1 MFLDILDDRP
11 DTPRV
16 PSALTRLERV
26 LLSIVAYLL
35 IVVTYLLVPDKFW
48 AAPTPKEVP
57 QEDQVVRFVQMEPLV
72 DRKAVPKALVDKSDL
87 DRRAATRERAPQ
99 PENQEPLSRG
109 NTPEKFEGGP
119 KEAAKGA
126 DEQQPAPPANSAS
139 PSMTAKVSPDV
150 PIIDTRDNRPSGGI
164 LGSALKN
171 LQRYVQDQNLNNPQ
185 GGATEPGADIQFDS
199 KGVDFGSWL
208 RRFRAQVY
216 HNWLIPAV
224 ASVIPG
230 QVVISLNIHR
240 DGRITDLQI
249 VKSSGNEALDSAA
262 FNALKNS
269 NPTVPLPPAFPDE
282 VAPFIVTFHYIL
294 R

>member
-1 MFLDILDDRP
+1 MFLDIQDDRP

-16 PSALTRLERV
+16 PPALTRLERV

-35 IVVTYLLVPDKFW
+35 ILVTYLLVPEQFW
-48 AAPTPKEVP
+48 AAPTPKDVP
-57 QEDQVVRFVQMEPLV
+57 TQEDKVVRFVQIEPRL
-72 DRKAVPKALVDKSDL
+72 DRRAVPKEFVDKSDL
-87 DRRAATRERAPQ
+87 DRRAATRERAPK
-99 PENQEPLSRG
+99 PENEAPLSRG

-119 KEAAKGA
+119 KETAKGA
-126 DEQQPAPPANSAS
+126 DEQPAPPANSAS
-139 PSMTAKVSPDV
+139 PSTMTAKVSPDV
-150 PIIDTRDNRPSGGI
+150 PIIDTRPSGGI
-164 LGSALKN
+164 LGNALKN

-249 VKSSGNEALDSAA
+249 LKSSGNEALDSAA

>member
-1 MFLDILDDRP
+1 MFLDIQDDRP

-35 IVVTYLLVPDKFW
+35 ILVTYLVVPEQFW

-57 QEDQVVRFVQMEPLV
+57 TQEDKVVRFVQIEPRL
-72 DRKAVPKALVDKSDL
+72 DRRAVPKELVDKSDL
-87 DRRAATRERAPQ
+87 DRRAATRERAPK
-99 PENQEPLSRG
+99 PENEAPLSRG

-119 KEAAKGA
+119 KETAKGA
-126 DEQQPAPPANSAS
+126 DEQPAPPANSAS
-139 PSMTAKVSPDV
+139 PSTMTAKVSPDV
-150 PIIDTRDNRPSGGI
+150 PIIDTRPSGGI
-164 LGSALKN
+164 LGNALKN

-230 QVVISLNIHR
+230 QVVISLSIHR

-249 VKSSGNEALDSAA
+249 LKSSGNEALDSAA

-269 NPTVPLPPAFPDE
+269 NPTVPLPSAFPDE

>member
-1 MFLDILDDRP
+1 MFLDIQDDRP

-16 PSALTRLERV
+16 PPALTRLERV

-35 IVVTYLLVPDKFW
+35 ILVTYLLVPEQFW

-57 QEDQVVRFVQMEPLV
+57 TQEDKVVRFVQIEPRL
-72 DRKAVPKALVDKSDL
+72 DRRAVPKELVDKSDL
-87 DRRAATRERAPQ
+87 DRRAATRERAPR
-99 PENQEPLSRG
+99 PENEAPLSRG

-119 KEAAKGA
+119 KETAKGA
-126 DEQQPAPPANSAS
+126 DEQPAPPANSAS
-139 PSMTAKVSPDV
+139 PSTMTAKVSPDV
-150 PIIDTRDNRPSGGI
+150 PIIDTRPSGGI
-164 LGSALKN
+164 LGNALKN

-249 VKSSGNEALDSAA
+249 LKSSGNEALDSAA

>member
-1 MFLDILDDRP
+1 MFLDIQDDRP

-16 PSALTRLERV
+16 PPALTRLERV

-35 IVVTYLLVPDKFW
+35 ILVTYLLVPDKFW

-57 QEDQVVRFVQMEPLV
+57 TQEDKVVRFVQIEPRL
-72 DRKAVPKALVDKSDL
+72 DRRAVPKELVDKSDL
-87 DRRAATRERAPQ
+87 DRRAATRERAPK
-99 PENQEPLSRG
+99 PENEAPLSRG

-119 KEAAKGA
+119 KETAKGA
-126 DEQQPAPPANSAS
+126 DDQPAPPANSAS
-139 PSMTAKVSPDV
+139 PATVTSKVSPDV
-150 PIIDTRDNRPSGGI
+150 PIIDTRPSGGI
-164 LGSALKN
+164 LGNALKN

-230 QVVISLNIHR
+230 QVVISLSIHR

-249 VKSSGNEALDSAA
+249 LKSSGNEALDSAA

-269 NPTVPLPPAFPDE
+269 NPTVPLPSAFPDE